1 MFRMFDRDPTEGATP
16 SATPSA
22 VAVVLVTFESAADL
36 PGCLASL
43 PLAAGG
49 HELEIVVVDNASTDE
64 SVSLARQLDVKVLE
78 NHANLGYSRAVNLGA
93 ASTGAPWILVANPDT
108 RLEAGS
114 LARLVACGE
123 ADPQVGCVGPRLRN
137 PDGTDYPTGRRFP
150 SLLMGTLHAL
160 LAPFWPDNPA
170 TRRYHLTELDR
181 TRPVEVDW
189 VSGACMLVRRSA
201 FEAAGGFDQSYFMYF
216 EDMDLCLRLARVGWR
231 VVFEPRAAVQHVV
244 GGSTRSAPY
253 RKVFN
258 HHRSA
263 LRFYCRRYAR
273 DPRILLAPLVAATLA
288 ARGAVSLALAR
299 WNRPR
304 KGS

>member
-1 MFRMFDRDPTEGATP
+1 
-16 SATPSA
+16 
-22 VAVVLVTFESAADL
+22 
-36 PGCLASL
+36 
-43 PLAAGG
+43 
-49 HELEIVVVDNASTDE
+49 
-64 SVSLARQLDVKVLE
+64 VLE
-78 NHANLGYSRAVNLGA
+78 NHANLGYSRAVNLGM
-93 ASTGAPWILVANPDT
+93 ASTGASWILVANPDT
-108 RLEAGS
+108 RLEPGA

-123 ADPQVGCVGPRLRN
+123 ADPRIGCVGPRLRN

-150 SLLMGTLHAL
+150 SLLMGALHAL
-160 LAPFWPDNPA
+160 LAPAWPDNPA

-181 TRPVEVDW
+181 THPVGVDW

-201 FEAAGGFDQSYFMYF
+201 FAAAGGFDESYFMYF
-216 EDMDLCLRLARVGWR
+216 EDMDLCLRLARGGWR
-231 VVFEPRAAVQHVV
+231 VVFEPRAAVHHTV

-253 RKVFN
+253 RKVWN

-299 WNRPR
+299 AKQPHRQ
-304 KGS
+304 S